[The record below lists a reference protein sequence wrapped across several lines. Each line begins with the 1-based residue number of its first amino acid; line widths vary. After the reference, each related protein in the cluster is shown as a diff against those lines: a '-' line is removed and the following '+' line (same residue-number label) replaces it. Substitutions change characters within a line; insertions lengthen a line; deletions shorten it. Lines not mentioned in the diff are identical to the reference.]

1 MNSFEDTFININS
14 IKILDSLAEGVYVID
29 KEFKIRFVNKAA
41 YHITNKKPI
50 DVIGQICRSLCKSD
64 RCEIG
69 CPVTEVLQTGKNVI
83 DMESTLQD
91 SNGNLIPV
99 LLNASILNDA
109 DGGTLG
115 GIISFKK
122 NRRSTFSGYNSNENM
137 YYGIIGKSKK
147 MVALFNVISE
157 ISYSFATVLIT
168 GETGVGKELV
178 ANAVKETSSRNKAPF
193 VKVNCAALPP
203 TLLASELFG
212 HVKGAFT
219 DAKNDRI
226 GRFEFADGGTI
237 FLDEIAEIPTEM
249 QAQLLRVIQDGTFER
264 LGDSKT
270 RKTDVR
276 IIAATNKN
284 LLDEISKNKFRE
296 DLFYRL
302 NVVPLYVPALRERKE
317 DIIYLTK
324 YFIEKFNEK
333 YNKNIE
339 YADNETMDILM
350 NYDWPGNIR
359 ELENCIEYSIIRAK
373 RADYICSCSLPS
385 SIRNDNKCNIKFSL
399 KDIELNEKTETILA
413 LLRQNN
419 WNKSKVAEI
428 LGINRS
434 TIHRKLKNI
443 TNE

>member
-1 MNSFEDTFININS
+1 MNINS
-14 IKILDSLAEGVYVID
+14 VKILDSLAEGIYVID

-41 YHITNKKPI
+41 YQITNKKPT

-91 SNGNLIPV
+91 NNGNLIPV
-99 LLNASILNDA
+99 LLNASILNDV
-109 DGGTLG
+109 DGDTLG

-122 NRRSTFSGYNSNENM
+122 NRKSIFSGYNSKENM

-168 GETGVGKELV
+168 GETGVGKELI

-237 FLDEIAEIPTEM
+237 FLDEIAEIPIAM

-270 RKTDVR
+270 RKTDIR

-284 LLDEISKNKFRE
+284 LLDEISKNMFRE

-302 NVVPLYVPALRERKE
+302 NVVPLFVPSLRERKE

-333 YNKNIE
+333 YGKNIE
-339 YADNETMDILM
+339 YADNDTMDILM

-359 ELENCIEYSIIRAK
+359 ELENCIEYSIIRSK

-385 SIRNDNKCNIKFSL
+385 SLRKKDHCNQNLSL
-399 KDIELNEKTETILA
+399 KEIELNEKTETILA

-434 TIHRKLKNI
+434 TIHRKLKKI
-443 TNE
+443 

>member
-1 MNSFEDTFININS
+1 VNQFEDSFININS
-14 IKILDSLAEGVYVID
+14 VKILDSLAEGIYVID

-41 YHITNKKPI
+41 YQITNKKPT

-91 SNGNLIPV
+91 NNGNLIPV
-99 LLNASILNDA
+99 LLNASILNDV
-109 DGGTLG
+109 DGDTLG

-122 NRRSTFSGYNSNENM
+122 NRKSIFSGYNSKENM

-168 GETGVGKELV
+168 GETGVGKELI

-237 FLDEIAEIPTEM
+237 FLDEIAEIPIAM

-270 RKTDVR
+270 RKTDIR

-284 LLDEISKNKFRE
+284 LLDEISKNMFRE

-302 NVVPLYVPALRERKE
+302 NVVPLFVPSLRERKE

-333 YNKNIE
+333 YGKNIE
-339 YADNETMDILM
+339 YADNDTMDILM

-359 ELENCIEYSIIRAK
+359 ELENCIEYSIIRSK

-385 SIRNDNKCNIKFSL
+385 SLRKKDHCNQNLSL
-399 KDIELNEKTETILA
+399 KEIELNEKTETILA

-434 TIHRKLKNI
+434 TIHRKLKKI
-443 TNE
+443 

>member
-1 MNSFEDTFININS
+1 MNQFEDPFININS
-14 IKILDSLAEGVYVID
+14 VKILDSLAEGIYVID

-41 YHITNKKPI
+41 YQIINKKPT
-50 DVIGQICRSLCKSD
+50 DVIGQICRSLCKSE

-91 SNGNLIPV
+91 NNGNLIPV
-99 LLNASILNDA
+99 LLNASILNDV
-109 DGGTLG
+109 DGDTLG

-122 NRRSTFSGYNSNENM
+122 NRKSIFSGYSNKENM

-168 GETGVGKELV
+168 GETGVGKELI

-237 FLDEIAEIPTEM
+237 FLDEIAEIPIAM

-284 LLDEISKNKFRE
+284 LIDEISKNKFRE

-302 NVVPLYVPALRERKE
+302 NVVPLYVPSLRERKE

-333 YNKNIE
+333 YGKNIE
-339 YADNETMDILM
+339 YADNDSMDILM
-350 NYDWPGNIR
+350 NYDWPGNI
-359 ELENCIEYSIIRAK
+359 K
-373 RADYICSCSLPS
+373 
-385 SIRNDNKCNIKFSL
+385 
-399 KDIELNEKTETILA
+399 
-413 LLRQNN
+413 
-419 WNKSKVAEI
+419 
-428 LGINRS
+428 
-434 TIHRKLKNI
+434 
-443 TNE
+443 